1 MDEEYL
7 KEITIAAIENGLI
20 DKYVDNEKTAIGIGK
35 FINTL
40 RNECNK

>member
-20 DKYVDNEKTAIGIGK
+20 KNKANSEEMAIEIAK